1 VLYWSDVT
9 APSHAGVGLTSVPLL
24 RVPSSSF
31 EGRDVEAVQEWAA
44 QCHRV
49 DTSLPAQLPYSARD
63 GLTGRVGGTAPG
75 YDSQAVSKDRC
86 GEDSPLTRVPAAC
99 QSI

>member
-1 VLYWSDVT
+1 MLHWSDVT
-9 APSHAGVGLTSVPLL
+9 APSRVGAGLTYVPLS

-31 EGRDVEAVQEWAA
+31 EGCNMEAVQEWVA

-49 DTSLPAQLPYSARD
+49 DTSLPAQLPHSARD
-63 GLTGRVGGTAPG
+63 GRIGRVGGTALG
-75 YDSQAVSKDRC
+75 YDSQAVSEGRR
-86 GEDSPLTRVPAAC
+86 GEDSAFTWVPAAC

>member
-1 VLYWSDVT
+1 
-9 APSHAGVGLTSVPLL
+9 VGC
-24 RVPSSSF
+24 
-31 EGRDVEAVQEWAA
+31 DVEAVQEWAA

-63 GLTGRVGGTAPG
+63 GLTGMAGGTAPG
-75 YDSQAVSKDRC
+75 YDSQAVSEDRC